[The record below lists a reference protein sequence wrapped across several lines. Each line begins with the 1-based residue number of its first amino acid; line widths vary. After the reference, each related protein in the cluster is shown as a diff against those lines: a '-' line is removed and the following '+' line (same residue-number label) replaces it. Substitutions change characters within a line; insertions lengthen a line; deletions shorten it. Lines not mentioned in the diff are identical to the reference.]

1 MITTKMRQ
9 QMVQPG
15 HRPYAIGTPL
25 AAVHGLGDHTICAP
39 RPESKGRMTL
49 IPTAGPTM
57 SASVLP
63 ERSIE
68 VCAMLQVGY
77 LGGDC
82 RREPQC
88 ILLALDK
95 DLLTI
100 RGTDVLGGV

>member
-1 MITTKMRQ
+1 M
-9 QMVQPG
+9 
-15 HRPYAIGTPL
+15 
-25 AAVHGLGDHTICAP
+25 
-39 RPESKGRMTL
+39 
-49 IPTAGPTM
+49 
-57 SASVLP
+57 ASGELRVDQ
-63 ERSIE
+63 ERTSH
-68 VCAMLQVGY
+68 